1 MSKAGEKPHKI
12 HLETW
17 RKRNWLSTIW
27 ADPSYSVNRKYIAD
41 VKAATMQALSQQN
54 EKNLQTPVTL
64 LNYSQSHLS

>member
-41 VKAATMQALSQQN
+41 VKAVYYAG
-54 EKNLQTPVTL
+54 TL
-64 LNYSQSHLS
+64 PTKWKELANTRDTAELFAITS